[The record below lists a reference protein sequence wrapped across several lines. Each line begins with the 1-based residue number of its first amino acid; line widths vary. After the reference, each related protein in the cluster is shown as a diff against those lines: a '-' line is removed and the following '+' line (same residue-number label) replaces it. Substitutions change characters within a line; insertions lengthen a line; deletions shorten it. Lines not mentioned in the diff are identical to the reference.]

1 VGLRSSS
8 HATLEA
14 AAAVAVAVDCVILAA
29 LSMAMRGAVV
39 CSRGLWH
46 WRAARVAAIQQQK
59 DWQVVVVTVAA
70 GAPAGGQRVRGEVA
84 HSHRSSS
91 VAVDGTGMT
100 VTMPT
105 TQSAIAAASSVLVWT
120 AG

>member
-1 VGLRSSS
+1 L
-8 HATLEA
+8 AAAA

-29 LSMAMRGAVV
+29 LSMAMRGVVV

-59 DWQVVVVTVAA
+59 DWQGVVVTVAA

-91 VAVDGTGMT
+91 VAVDGTGTT
-100 VTMPT
+100 VTMRT